1 MIDQAGLEDAQ
12 QATVRSF
19 YMSSIIP
26 KSLKFMLIYFPIITA
41 KMIKCYFVKKI
52 DQTQTSA
59 EGL

>member
-12 QATVRSF
+12 PATVRYF

-41 KMIKCYFVKKI
+41 KIIKCSFVKK
-52 DQTQTSA
+52 
-59 EGL
+59 